1 MLRSVSHT
9 ETSKNSF
16 LQTSNYKNIKM
27 NTYAVRTDL
36 TLTETLNRDLKCDR
50 KHMVLPY
57 ICMAFLFLGI
67 LTKNVGKLFRRRN
80 NTFLH

>member
-27 NTYAVRTDL
+27 NTYAVRTYL
-36 TLTETLNRDLKCDR
+36 TLAEALNRDLKCDR
-50 KHMVLPY
+50 KHMVLPCLY
-57 ICMAFLFLGI
+57 GFSFLGI
-67 LTKNVGKLFRRRN
+67 LTKNAGKLFRRRN

>member
-16 LQTSNYKNIKM
+16 LQTSNYKNIKI
-27 NTYAVRTDL
+27 NTYALRIDL
-36 TLTETLNRDLKCDR
+36 TLAETLNRDLECDR

-57 ICMAFLFLGI
+57 VCMAFLFW
-67 LTKNVGKLFRRRN
+67 VY
-80 NTFLH
+80 